1 MPSFLCPACSHDT
14 FVNSFISLWLKFF
27 FLLTPFFALS
37 MFLSLTADTGNAVRK
52 KLALRIGLA
61 AAVLGV
67 LLYFGGSVIF
77 SLFGITIQAF
87 RIGAGALLFL
97 SAVDL
102 VRGKLPSAGNQPE
115 SDITVVPMAIPVMV
129 GPATIGTLLVLGA
142 DAEGLAGRLL
152 GVASLLSA
160 IGVVTLLLWMAAW
173 VEALVG
179 KWGLAILSKITGLI
193 LSALAAQLILNG
205 LQGAL

>member
-1 MPSFLCPACSHDT
+1 M
-14 FVNSFISLWLKFF
+14 NSFISLWLKFF

-37 MFLSLTADTGNAVRK
+37 MFLSLTASSGNLVRK

-61 AAVLGV
+61 AAVLGL
-67 LLYFGGSVIF
+67 LLYFGGSAIF
-77 SLFGITIQAF
+77 ALFGITIHAF

-102 VRGKLPSAGNQPE
+102 VRGKASAPADLPE
-115 SDITVVPMAIPVMV
+115 SDITVVPMAIPVIV

-142 DAEGLAGRLL
+142 DVETPAERLT
-152 GVASLLSA
+152 GAASLLCA
-160 IGVVTLLLWMAAW
+160 IAVVTLLLWMAAW
-173 VEALVG
+173 IESLVG
-179 KWGLAILSKITGLI
+179 KWGLTILSKITGLI
-193 LSALAAQLILNG
+193 LAALAAQLILTG

>member
-1 MPSFLCPACSHDT
+1 M
-14 FVNSFISLWLKFF
+14 NSFISLWLKFF

-37 MFLSLTADTGNAVRK
+37 MFLSLTADTDNAVRK
-52 KLALRIGLA
+52 KLAVRIGLA

-77 SLFGITIQAF
+77 SLFGITIHAF
-87 RIGAGALLFL
+87 RIGTGALLFL

-142 DAEGLAGRLL
+142 DAEELAGRLL
-152 GVASLLSA
+152 GVGSLLSA